1 MYNFYLFSTALLCC
15 LLPFEIKGQL
25 DQSFDVIWTD
35 QEEKEILTEDEHKVA
50 FRDVVLEGRRRLFL
64 FEDDQLELF

>member
-15 LLPFEIKGQL
+15 LLPSQIKAQV

-35 QEEKEILTEDEHKVA
+35 QEEKEILTDDEHKVA
-50 FRDVVLEGRRRLFL
+50 FRDVVLEGKRRFTIVN
-64 FEDDQLELF
+64 